1 VPVPEVAKRTKKPGN
16 NDLPNGVETKLWRLV
31 FVSTYLAYVGTVSN
45 PWEIPVKTACEIM
58 QLIWDA
64 IFPDIPYTVT
74 STSSV
79 YLIVSPSHVLITIL
93 IFICRPPN
101 ELRTPGAM

>member
-1 VPVPEVAKRTKKPGN
+1 MPVPEAAKRAKKPGN
-16 NDLPNGVETKLWRLV
+16 NNLPDGTKTKLWRPV
-31 FVSTYLAYVGTVSN
+31 FISTYLAYVGSVAN

-64 IFPDIPYTVT
+64 IFSDIPYIVT

-79 YLIVSPSHVLITIL
+79 YLIVSSSHALINIL
-93 IFICRPPN
+93 IFICRPSN

>member
-1 VPVPEVAKRTKKPGN
+1 MPVPEVAKRTKKPGN
-16 NDLPNGVETKLWRLV
+16 NDLLDGVETKLWHPV
-31 FVSTYLAYVGTVSN
+31 FVSTYLAYVGTMSN

-64 IFPDIPYTVT
+64 IFPDIPYMVT
-74 STSSV
+74 STSSI
-79 YLIVSPSHVLITIL
+79 YLIVSPSHVLIAIL

-101 ELRTPGAM
+101 KLQTSGAM

>member
-1 VPVPEVAKRTKKPGN
+1 M
-16 NDLPNGVETKLWRLV
+16 
-31 FVSTYLAYVGTVSN
+31 
-45 PWEIPVKTACEIM
+45 ACEIM

-64 IFPDIPYTVT
+64 IFSNILYMVT

-79 YLIVSPSHVLITIL
+79 YLIVSPLHVLIIIL

-101 ELRTPGAM
+101 ELQTPDTM